1 MVDVKVTLTFGSYH
15 EVDSSDMAFM
25 IAGSMA
31 VKEAA
36 MKADPAL
43 LEPIMKV
50 EVITPDEFTGDVVG
64 DFDRRRGRLSGME
77 SEGAAQTIRAFV
89 PLAEMFG
96 YANDLRG
103 RTQGRA
109 SHAMEFDHYSIVPRP
124 VANEIMEKMGS
135 GFRF

>member
-1 MVDVKVTLTFGSYH
+1 MVDVKVTVTFGSYH
-15 EVDSSDMAFM
+15 EVDSSDMAFQ

-36 MKADPAL
+36 VKANPAL

-50 EVITPDEFTGDVVG
+50 EVIVPDEYTGDVIG
-64 DFDRRRGRLSGME
+64 DFDRRRGRLIGME
-77 SEGAAQTIRAFV
+77 SEGNTQTINAFV
-89 PLAEMFG
+89 PLSEMFG

-109 SHAMEFDHYSIVPRP
+109 SYAMEFDHYETVPKS